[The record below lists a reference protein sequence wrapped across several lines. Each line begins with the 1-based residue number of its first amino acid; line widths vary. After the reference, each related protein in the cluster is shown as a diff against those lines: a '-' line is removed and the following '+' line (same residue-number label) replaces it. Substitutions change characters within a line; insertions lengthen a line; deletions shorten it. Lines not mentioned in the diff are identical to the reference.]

1 MANQPRPDCEF
12 PPAGPSWPM
21 DGWISPTALKT
32 FNRCPHRVRLRY
44 LEKVPEPKSFI
55 VHLSKG
61 RITHDLLAMSA
72 KRIVL
77 SLGDLDDDWFFQN
90 ACRRLP
96 HWEFPTDEARAS
108 HARNIADWVGW
119 VLRYLDRT
127 ATYLRIEKGEH
138 RELPWG
144 PAGARLTLATRPDLV
159 LLRTDDAGEPFI
171 DFIDYKTGQQQAD
184 DLVPV
189 FMRYAL
195 TTYLR
200 TVVPDT
206 QSISM
211 RFTWLWLESGDAE
224 VTNLSLESS
233 LVAWAGLRDNVDR
246 LMAERKWAA
255 QPSYGCHYC
264 PYNGVACHAF
274 ASMDTSPDGR

>member
-1 MANQPRPDCEF
+1 
-12 PPAGPSWPM
+12 M
-21 DGWISPTALKT
+21 DGWISPTALKN

-44 LEKVPEPKSFI
+44 LEKGPEPKSFS
-55 VHLSKG
+55 VHLCKG

-72 KRIVL
+72 KRIVQG
-77 SLGDLDDDWFFQN
+77 LGDMGDDWFYQN

-96 HWEFPTDEARAS
+96 RWEFPTDEARAS

-127 ATYLRIEKGEH
+127 AVYLRVEKGEH
-138 RELPWG
+138 LVLKWG
-144 PAGARLTLATRPDLV
+144 SAGGRLTLVTRPDLM
-159 LLRTDDAGEPFI
+159 LLRTDNDGEPFI

-195 TTYLR
+195 TEFLR
-200 TVVPDT
+200 TVVADT
-206 QSISM
+206 RSIRM
-211 RFTWLWLESGDAE
+211 QFTWLWLETGEAE
-224 VTNLSLESS
+224 VTDLSLEPS
-233 LVAWAGLRDNVDR
+233 LAAWATVTENVAR
-246 LMAERKWAA
+246 LMAEREWPA

-264 PYNGVACHAF
+264 PYHQIVCHAF
-274 ASMDTSPDGR
+274 ASMDTSPDGK